1 MIDYEMDIITDI
13 QELIGEASKIAIFT
27 GAGISTDSGIPDYR
41 GPHGVWTLNPNLAYA
56 KDDSVIDDLRE
67 TVKNAKPNSGHMAV
81 KKLYD
86 DGKVIG
92 VITQNVDRLHQAAG
106 IPDIHVYELHGSGDN
121 IVRFG
126 DNLDKRIW
134 LNAERAAMG
143 CDLMIVLG
151 SSLQVYPAAG
161 LVELPQRKGTPT
173 IIINNQPTDYDKDA
187 TIVVNGPIGDFFV
200 PAVL

>member
-1 MIDYEMDIITDI
+1 MTDT
-13 QELIGEASKIAIFT
+13 ELITQIKEYIANASKIAIFT

-41 GPHGVWTLNPNLAYA
+41 GPYGVWTQNPNLAYV

-67 TVKNAKPNSGHMAV
+67 TVKNAEPNNGHLAV
-81 KKLYD
+81 NKLWEQ
-86 DGKVIG
+86 GKLLG

-106 IPDIHVYELHGSGDN
+106 LPDNRVYELHGSGDN

-126 DNLDKRIW
+126 DLLDKRVW
-134 LNAERAAMG
+134 LNAERTAMG

-161 LVELPQRKGTPT
+161 LVEIPQRKGVPT
-173 IIINNQPTDYDKDA
+173 IIINNQTTDYDKDA
-187 TIVVNGPIGDFFV
+187 SLVIHGGISDYFV
-200 PAVL
+200 PAIL